1 MSEEYNTIKIYKK
14 TDIIRDE
21 NIEKTPTINEN
32 NLSTPAENINESSTQ
47 QNLNNHCCISKMFKK
62 IEYNILWIVLLSL
75 IISLII
81 VLCIVLK
88 KNDKK
93 DVNQTKIQT
102 EENLIKGNN
111 GEIFVAKL
119 KYEINQCRI
128 YNETIKIKTKVF
140 LEEPLE
146 NGESEETIEKDTTI
160 NKYLVNIYEEKEMED
175 KSILYSA
182 YILVLKVY
190 NNLKE
195 GLNTFDYL
203 GNNIFNS
210 SDYEISKDIKN
221 KLIEEYITNLK
232 EQEEENFEDIFNDI
246 KEDLDYLTKTPLV
259 KFSFF
264 ENGTIKQI
272 LKPKI
277 IEPSLY
283 SNIENFIWKSV
294 PSISESL
301 YSKKDTNRNLEEN
314 GIIREVSKDKNSNI
328 TKLTELES
336 TKVSFMN
343 SNANSE
349 TNVKINN
356 EGYISEINGFSILET
371 ISDIN
376 DQIEDIPV
384 SSESP
389 IQASDLDIED
399 QNLSKGPTK
408 NIINIIDTQML
419 LEENNIN
426 ETVKDTIEKIIN
438 DENVEFEEIYTF
450 NGKNINLKKR
460 QSKYNFIHYDEN
472 GNVKNTK
479 EFKGNLNDY
488 PDISKLRNL
497 EINSLSNPIMF
508 SYSIF
513 KSNLGGVKIG
523 MSALISFIPANGTSK
538 IIILF
543 NTNGVNK
550 ILFEKTEVSNL
561 GESLKLMDKVIYIVQ
576 NDLIRLNNNINSNNS
591 KWANNINKQLQIIS
605 QKIKTFNDISKTFVK
620 PLNDLISNIENSSK
634 TSFDII
640 YKKIN
645 NTESELNKINNDISS
660 NPIKDTNTIQIIEET
675 KKEFNSYINSKNDK
689 IQSLHNE
696 IINFIDGLSS
706 SLNSLSESLDISVYY
721 RIIEELELCTNIY
734 NIFDEDVIKNS
745 ISKEKE
751 SFNYFI
757 DESLKTELNEILL
770 QNEFIGKRL
779 QTNET
784 LKKSIN
790 ENDRKNMIN
799 KLYSFREK
807 INNMISNIQNNLN
820 ITYNNLFNEVS
831 LSFVSNY
838 KNIFLTKKNNIINE
852 LNNAAT
858 KSNNFLSHVN
868 DLETLST
875 INSNI
880 FKKRNELFSKYM
892 IKKLE
897 SVKDTY
903 INENKYSFDEEISEI
918 SEKIKNEVTQNKE
931 NKFSN
936 LKNLVDQFVFKVKDI
951 DSKNISDFLYA
962 NIFRLFNDS
971 TLIDSMYNNYYN
983 ELTPEFNELNDTF
996 YQKIFKNNLKN
1007 YVKQPD
1013 EINFIL
1019 NQMLTIQFTQKDY
1032 INKKVT
1038 SLIYTYIKL
1047 VISYNYYNYI
1057 DLINKYID
1065 EINKNIPNEN
1075 FQNEALNNINYFK
1088 SKSQELI
1095 NFEKNQRNH
1104 FLIICDQSYTSDIDP
1119 LNILSKTISKEN
1131 AFSRMIKLIIG
1142 YVNVDFENK
1151 FCEDVCEPLPVLDNS
1166 ENNNYNNAILRY
1178 GINVLKSISL
1188 ESENIITNDSIKE
1201 ISSQKYLNEFISNSN
1216 YNKDQIISDILLY
1229 LNKITNEDSIMINPY
1244 IENNLNNIKSI
1255 IHKNINEEISNGKLN
1270 QINDKVFILHSVAS
1284 KQINN
1289 LVINLKGKIET
1300 IFIEEKKNLN
1310 NYYFDIEL
1318 VQKNFEQEYKN
1329 LEAKLKT
1336 NSQKILN
1343 QIKINN
1349 NYQKVIY
1356 DYYIKDKQKFMTFL
1370 ESSISETT
1378 SLFSDI
1384 KILNKTFDLKKISL
1398 EQIKSISNTLEN
1410 NFNINSKNIIN
1421 STFSN
1426 FINKILKEFLESKE
1440 KDILKKYNESYE
1452 VYYTNVSQGS
1462 EIEGNQ
1468 FTRNITSLSTNLK
1481 NNLTK
1486 YINNYLSETTN
1497 ILSNNNFNQ
1506 FFITNRDLN
1515 LKILDTSKYDI
1526 ETLNDIL
1533 LENGMTFKNLCED
1546 RYKKEKVLLNEQIY
1560 LIIKENYKNNINNFI
1575 NSYSSIYFDSI
1586 YEETYTDRMLYQLE
1600 NIQLQ
1605 IIDVQNFL
1613 INSINNVESVQEIIK
1628 VTLDKYYEDIKIG
1641 YTNNLIQKTKDL
1653 LYTEIDKFNTESSE
1667 LITKVF
1673 LDEIIK
1679 FINSET
1685 ISINLGQQIIENIPK
1700 TLPFVFYK
1708 ENSEYYLQTQK
1719 QNIDNFKSKFLND
1732 ITKKGKEIEV
1742 IVNKGKSDIDLLIS
1756 NKPTIYKDLETRT
1769 MELFVDDFIKNTNSL
1784 LEIDE
1789 SDENINISE
1798 QKKNNFKL
1806 LLTNKIKVDLNEII
1820 SVYDNSEN
1828 DIREKITNN
1837 IASFKDYS
1845 VETIKNLNVD
1855 LLIKETQDSF
1865 SEIQNIKNEIITFIN
1880 EKVNNISLNIEKDTY
1895 FTQSFEKYKNNIRR
1909 LSSIF
1914 NKNNNNNRK
1923 LAQKETNINQIK
1935 DIFPMIEDSLNKFSN
1950 KIILSNDFIN
1960 FNSNKTTFLSK
1971 IKNSIEHIKDP
1982 IIPSLDLLKDYL
1994 TTEQYNSFELNLN
2007 EQSDKIIKELQK
2019 LYQQESKELAKISNY
2034 INNDYKQIY
2043 SEIYLLIKIIIDT
2056 LLLSYFDKIFKKMKK
2071 IEISENKQIN
2081 DLVINSFSEN
2091 MFGDTTTFNSHV
2103 TSYGYSYVM
2112 KLLYED
2118 YKIITNLEAGGY
2130 CNINAEHSVGDVRS
2144 KIYGK
2149 LGDGKIG
2156 INSIGDLTF
2165 GKVELTAYI
2174 KQNESSYDKLIE
2186 KYVLKEEKILRKL
2199 CSGGGKRKPKPKP
2212 KPKPNPNPIV
2222 PVITNPPTPTK
2233 KTYYTWETMKKETVK
2248 TLSKLKNIFKY
2259 Y

>member
-1 MSEEYNTIKIYKK
+1 MSEEYNTVKIYSPA
-14 TDIIRDE
+14 DLIRDKK
-21 NIEKTPTINEN
+21 NQDNPTFNEKQLNTPTEN
-32 NLSTPAENINESSTQ
+32 NNKLSIPENF
-47 QNLNNHCCISKMFKK
+47 NNDCCFSKISKRKEFK
-62 IEYNILWIVLLSL
+62 IFL
-75 IISLII
+75 IIFLILII
-81 VLCIVLK
+81 ISIFLICFLSE
-88 KNDKK
+88 KNDEK
-93 DVNQTKIQT
+93 DENQKTIQI
-102 EENLIKGNN
+102 EENVIKGNN
-111 GEIFVAKL
+111 GEILVAKL
-119 KYEINQCRI
+119 TYEINQCRI
-128 YNETIKIKTKVF
+128 YNETIKIKTKVIF
-140 LEEPLE
+140 EEPLE

-160 NKYLVNIYEEKEMED
+160 NKYLVNIYEQKEMED
-175 KSILYSA
+175 KSILYYA

-190 NNLKE
+190 NILNDD
-195 GLNTFDYL
+195 LNTINYL

-210 SDYEISKDIKN
+210 SEYEITKN
-221 KLIEEYITNLK
+221 KKNKFIEEYITNLK
-232 EQEEENFEDIFNDI
+232 EQEENYEEMFNDI
-246 KEDLDYLTKTPLV
+246 KEELDYYTKSPLV

-277 IEPSLY
+277 IEPYLY

-301 YSKKDTNRNLEEN
+301 YSKKDSQRNLEEN
-314 GIIREVSKDKNSNI
+314 GIIREISKDKNSNI

-356 EGYISEINGFSILET
+356 EGYISEINGFSVLET
-371 ISDIN
+371 TSDIN

-389 IQASDLDIED
+389 IQASDFDIED

-408 NIINIIDTQML
+408 SITNIIDTQML
-419 LEENNIN
+419 LEYNDIN

-438 DENVEFEEIYTF
+438 DENVEFEEIYKF
-450 NGKNINLKKR
+450 NGNNINLKKR
-460 QSKYNFIHYDEN
+460 KVNHNFIHNDEK
-472 GNVKNTK
+472 GNVKNAK

-497 EINSLSNPIMF
+497 EIKSLSNPIMF

-523 MSALISFIPANGTSK
+523 MSALISFFPSNGTSN

-543 NTNGVNK
+543 NTNGQNK
-550 ILFEKTEVSNL
+550 ILFEKTEISNL
-561 GESLKLMDKVIYIVQ
+561 GESLKLMDKVIDIV
-576 NDLIRLNNNINSNNS
+576 NKDLLRLNNNINSDNS
-591 KWANNINKQLQIIS
+591 KWVNKINKHLQTIS
-605 QKIKTFNDISKTFVK
+605 QKIKTFNDLSKTFVQ
-620 PLNDLISNIENSSK
+620 PLKDLISNIENSSK

-640 YKKIN
+640 HKKIN
-645 NTESELNKINNDISS
+645 NTEIKLNKINNEILL

-675 KKEFNSYINSKNDK
+675 KKEFNSYIKSKNDK
-689 IQSLHNE
+689 IQSLHDE

-706 SLNSLSESLDISVYY
+706 SLSSLSESLDISVYY

-734 NIFDEDVIKNS
+734 NIFDENVIKNS

-751 SFNYFI
+751 SFNFFI
-757 DESLKTELNEILL
+757 EETLTIELNEILL
-770 QNEFIGKRL
+770 KNEFIGKRL

-790 ENDRKNMIN
+790 ENNRKDMIS
-799 KLYSFREK
+799 KLFSFREK
-807 INNMISNIQNNLN
+807 INNIITNIQNNLN
-820 ITYNNLFNEVS
+820 STYNNLFNEVS
-831 LSFVSNY
+831 LSSVSNY
-838 KNIFLTKKNNIINE
+838 KNIFLSKKNNIIKE

-868 DLETLST
+868 DLESIST

-897 SVKDTY
+897 SVKIKY
-903 INENKYSFDEEISEI
+903 INENKLSFDKEITEI
-918 SEKIKNEVTQNKE
+918 SEKMKNEVSQNKE
-931 NKFSN
+931 NNFSN
-936 LKNLVDQFVFKVKDI
+936 LKNLVDQFVLKIKDI
-951 DSKNISDFLYA
+951 DSKNMSDHLYA
-962 NIFRLFNDS
+962 NVFRLFND
-971 TLIDSMYNNYYN
+971 TILIDSMYNNYYK
-983 ELTPEFNELNDTF
+983 ELTPEFNQLNETF

-1019 NQMLTIQFTQKDY
+1019 NQMLSTQFTQKDY

-1038 SLIYTYIKL
+1038 SLIYTYVKL
-1047 VISYNYYNYI
+1047 MISYRYYNYI
-1057 DLINKYID
+1057 DLINNYID

-1075 FQNEALNNINYFK
+1075 FENEALNNLNYFK
-1088 SKSQELI
+1088 SKSEELI
-1095 NFEKNQRNH
+1095 NFEKKQRND
-1104 FLIICDQSYTSDIDP
+1104 FLIICDQSYTSHIDP
-1119 LNILSKTISKEN
+1119 LNILSITTSKEN
-1131 AFSRMIKLIIG
+1131 SYSRLIKQIIG
-1142 YVNVDFENK
+1142 YIKVDFENK
-1151 FCEDVCEPLPVLDNS
+1151 FCEDVCEPLPVLDNN
-1166 ENNNYNNAILRY
+1166 ENYNYNNAILRY
-1178 GINVLKSISL
+1178 GINVLKSIFL
-1188 ESENIITNDSIKE
+1188 ESENIITHESIKE
-1201 ISSQKYLNEFISNSN
+1201 ISSNKYLNEFISNSN
-1216 YNKDQIISDILLY
+1216 YNKDQIISDILFF

-1255 IHKNINEEISNGKLN
+1255 IYKNINEEISNGKLN
-1270 QINDKVFILHSVAS
+1270 QLNDKVFILDSVTS

-1289 LVINLKGKIET
+1289 LIINLKGKIDT

-1310 NYYFDIEL
+1310 NYYFNIEL
-1318 VQKNFEQEYKN
+1318 VQKNFEAEYKK
-1329 LEAKLKT
+1329 LEEKLKK
-1336 NSQKILN
+1336 NSEIILN
-1343 QIKINN
+1343 QIKYND

-1356 DYYIKDKQKFMTFL
+1356 NYYIKDKQKFINFL
-1370 ESSISETT
+1370 ESTVSETT
-1378 SLFSDI
+1378 SIFSDI

-1398 EQIKSISNTLEN
+1398 EQIKSISNILEN
-1410 NFNINSKNIIN
+1410 TFNVNSKKIIN
-1421 STFSN
+1421 TTFSN
-1426 FINKILKEFLESKE
+1426 FINKILKEFLETKE

-1468 FTRNITSLSTNLK
+1468 FTLNITSFSTNLK

-1486 YINNYLSETTN
+1486 YINNFLNEISR
-1497 ILSNNNFNQ
+1497 ILSNNYFNE
-1506 FFITNRDLN
+1506 FFNTNRDLN
-1515 LKILDTSKYDI
+1515 LKILDTLIYDI
-1526 ETLNDIL
+1526 DSLNDIL

-1586 YEETYTDRMLYQLE
+1586 YEETYIDRILYQLE
-1600 NIQLQ
+1600 NIQVQLIDIQ
-1605 IIDVQNFL
+1605 QFIIDTVNK
-1613 INSINNVESVQEIIK
+1613 VESVQEIIK
-1628 VTLDKYYEDIKIG
+1628 ETLDKYYEDIKMG

-1653 LYTEIDKFNTESSE
+1653 LYSEIDKFNKESSE

-1685 ISINLGQQIIENIPK
+1685 ISINLGKQIIENIPK
-1700 TLPFVFYK
+1700 TLPVVFYK
-1708 ENSEYYLQTQK
+1708 ENSEFYLETQK

-1732 ITKKGKEIEV
+1732 ITQKGKEIEV
-1742 IVNKGKSDIDLLIS
+1742 IVNNGKNNINLLID
-1756 NKPTIYKDLETRT
+1756 NKPEIYKDLETKS
-1769 MELFVDDFIKNTNSL
+1769 MELFVDDFIQNTNSL
-1784 LEIDE
+1784 LQIDE
-1789 SDENINISE
+1789 SEKNIKISE

-1806 LLTNKIKVDLNEII
+1806 LLTNKIKVELNEII
-1820 SVYDNSEN
+1820 SAYDNSEN

-1837 IASFKDYS
+1837 IGSFKDYS
-1845 VETIKNLNVD
+1845 VETIQKLNVD
-1855 LLIKETQDSF
+1855 LIIKDTEDSF

-1880 EKVNNISLNIEKDTY
+1880 DKVNNISLNIEKDTY
-1895 FTQSFEKYKNNIRR
+1895 FTQNFEKYKNNLRR

-1914 NKNNNNNRK
+1914 NKNNKKRK
-1923 LAQKETNINQIK
+1923 LAQKEININQIK

-1971 IKNSIEHIKDP
+1971 IKNSIEHLKDP

-1994 TTEQYNSFELNLN
+1994 TTDQYNSFELNLN
-2007 EQSDKIIKELQK
+2007 AQSDKIIKELLK
-2019 LYQQESKELAKISNY
+2019 LYQQESKELTKISNY

-2043 SEIYLLIKIIIDT
+2043 SEIYLIIKVIIDT
-2056 LLLSYFDKIFKKMKK
+2056 LLLSYFDKIFKHMKK
-2071 IEISENKQIN
+2071 IEISEKKIKN

-2091 MFGDTTTFNSHV
+2091 MFGDITTFNSHI

-2112 KLLYED
+2112 KLIYED
-2118 YKIITNLEAGGY
+2118 YQIKTNLEAGGY
-2130 CNINAEHSVGDVRS
+2130 CNINAEHTVGDIKSTINGR
-2144 KIYGK
+2144 

-2156 INSIGDLTF
+2156 IKAIGDLTI
-2165 GKVELTAYI
+2165 GKIELTAYI
-2174 KQNESSYDKLIE
+2174 NQHQSSYDKIIE
-2186 KYVLKEEKILRKL
+2186 KYVQKTGRRIRRL
-2199 CSGGGKRKPKPKP
+2199 CKRK
-2212 KPKPNPNPIV
+2212 
-2222 PVITNPPTPTK
+2222 K
-2233 KTYYTWETMKKETVK
+2233 KKKAPEPTYYYVWEVIKSASVK
-2248 TLSKLKNIFKY
+2248 TLSKLTNIFKY